1 MRDMSF
7 YVNAIKRMLV
17 FDYNLGGKFS
27 ERRRLSC
34 SRAKNGVEAQNE
46 TEVAGQ
52 KESRGMPFL
61 CLLANF
67 MSSGRNVHGTGVQ
80 NRVF

>member
-1 MRDMSF
+1 MQ
-7 YVNAIKRMLV
+7 V
-17 FDYNLGGKFS
+17 FVYNLGSKFS
-27 ERRRLSC
+27 DRRLLSC

-46 TEVAGQ
+46 TKVAGQ

-80 NRVF
+80 NHVF